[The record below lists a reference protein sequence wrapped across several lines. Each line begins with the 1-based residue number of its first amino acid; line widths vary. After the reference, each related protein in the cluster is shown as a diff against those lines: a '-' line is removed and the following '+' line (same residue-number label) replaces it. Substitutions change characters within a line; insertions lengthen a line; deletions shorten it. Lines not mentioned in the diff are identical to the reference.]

1 MIITLDQVK
10 PIYMSEQ
17 EISCSDIYM
26 NRHLVF
32 NTEEKVLIKA
42 QSGRGKSSLL
52 NFIYG
57 IKSSFD
63 GEIMVNGHSVRK
75 EVQSNYIS
83 YVFQDLKLFEALT
96 VKENILLKN
105 DLTKHKRDAEIEQM
119 LSQLGLSEKR
129 DEPVKHLSIGQQ
141 QRVAIIRALCQP
153 FQFLFLDEPFSHLDQ
168 HNVKVAVDLINR
180 ELTSQKA
187 GLLLTTLD
195 PCDAFEYDKT
205 LQL

>member
-1 MIITLDQVK
+1 MIIALDKVK

-26 NRHLVF
+26 NKNMVF
-32 NTEEKVLIKA
+32 NTREKVLIRA

-57 IKSSFD
+57 VKSSFD
-63 GEIMVNGHSVRK
+63 GHIEVNGQSVRK
-75 EVQSNYIS
+75 EVQSDHMS
-83 YVFQDLKLFEALT
+83 YVFQDLKLFDTLT

-105 DLTKHKRDAEIEQM
+105 DLTNHKTEAEIDLM

-153 FQFLFLDEPFSHLDQ
+153 FHFLLLDEPFSHLDQ
-168 HNVKVAVDLINR
+168 QNVAIAVGLINR
-180 ELTSQKA
+180 ELKEQQA

-195 PCDAFEYDKT
+195 PCDAFQYDKT